1 VSRDDPATEGVEKE
15 ERSEERDIEE
25 QKPLAVPEEM
35 EEKGKIVPE
44 NDILPFDPE
53 LLEGAPAEVRRSIQ
67 MAFSML
73 RMGGPSL
80 NPLAT
85 AVARVLDGDH
95 LTNLIESMDR
105 SAELELRSTQQARWT
120 NLLYLIVVLVF
131 AGFALWLLKDSNPD
145 LLRDLI
151 AIVASLAGGL
161 GAGYGIKAWA
171 EQKRR

>member
-1 VSRDDPATEGVEKE
+1 
-15 ERSEERDIEE
+15 
-25 QKPLAVPEEM
+25 M
-35 EEKGKIVPE
+35 EEKGEIVPGK
-44 NDILPFDPE
+44 DFLPFDPE
-53 LLEGAPAEVRRSIQ
+53 LLEGAPPEVRRSIQ
-67 MAFSML
+67 MVFSML
-73 RMGGPSL
+73 RMGSPAL
-80 NPLAT
+80 NPMAT
-85 AVARVLDGDH
+85 AVAKVLDGDH
-95 LTNLIESMDR
+95 LTHLIKSMDR
-105 SAELELRSTQQARWT
+105 SAELELSSAQQARWT

>member
-1 VSRDDPATEGVEKE
+1 MSRGDPAIEQAEEEG
-15 ERSEERDIEE
+15 SEERDIEE
-25 QKPLAVPEEM
+25 QKSLAAPEQM
-35 EEKGKIVPE
+35 GEKGEIVPE
-44 NDILPFDPE
+44 KDFLPFDPE
-53 LLEGAPAEVRRSIQ
+53 LLEGAAPEVKRSIQ
-67 MAFSML
+67 MAFSMM
-73 RMGGPSL
+73 RMGGPAL

-85 AVARVLDGDH
+85 AVAKVLDGDH
-95 LTNLIESMDR
+95 LTNIIKSMDR
-105 SAELELRSTQQARWT
+105 SAELELSSSQQARWT

>member
-1 VSRDDPATEGVEKE
+1 LRNKKT
-15 ERSEERDIEE
+15 
-25 QKPLAVPEEM
+25 LAAPEEM
-35 EEKGKIVPE
+35 GEKGETVPE
-44 NDILPFDPE
+44 KDFLPFDPE
-53 LLEGAPAEVRRSIQ
+53 LLEGAPPEVMKRSIQ
-67 MAFSML
+67 MAFSMM
-73 RMGGPSL
+73 RMGAPAL

-85 AVARVLDGDH
+85 AVAKVLDGDH
-95 LTNLIESMDR
+95 LTNIIKSMDR
-105 SAELELRSTQQARWT
+105 SANLELVSAQQARWT